1 MSVEKPKGFTLIE
14 LIIGI
19 VVIAIVTLVVTAG
32 MGTLSRQTVD
42 PWQQVRAT
50 ELGQSL
56 MNEIMARKFD
66 EVNSATVRC
75 GEGAGAC
82 TTPANSCAGPG
93 NLLPNTDGAETREDF
108 DDVDD
113 FNCLGIN
120 TTDLD
125 DIFGNAIDTSYYSG
139 FRAEV
144 RISELVVDQA
154 KQIDIVIITPQDQ
167 RIDFSGV
174 RGNW

>member
-1 MSVEKPKGFTLIE
+1 MRNKQEYGFTLIE
-14 LIIGI
+14 LIVG
-19 VVIAIVTLVVTAG
+19 VVAIAIVTLVVTAG
-32 MGTLSRQTVD
+32 MGQLFRQTVD
-42 PWQQVRAT
+42 PWQQVRAA

-66 EVNSATVRC
+66 EVNSAAVRC

-82 TTPANSCAGPG
+82 TTPASGCAGPG
-93 NLLPNTDGAETREDF
+93 NPLPNTEGTETREEF

-120 TTDLD
+120 VTGLEN
-125 DIFGNAIDTSYYSG
+125 IFGNSIDTDYYAG
-139 FRAEV
+139 FNAEV
-144 RISELVVDQA
+144 RISETEADAV
-154 KQIDIVIITPQDQ
+154 KQIDIVIVTSQNE
-167 RIDFSGV
+167 RIQFSAL